1 MEQNSSYVTAFQIQL
16 YNFYKK
22 RSQDQMKKNG
32 KVFSNAL
39 DQVCENSAI
48 V

>member
-22 RSQDQMKKNG
+22 MVSGSDEKEWK
-32 KVFSNAL
+32 S
-39 DQVCENSAI
+39 I
-48 V
+48 